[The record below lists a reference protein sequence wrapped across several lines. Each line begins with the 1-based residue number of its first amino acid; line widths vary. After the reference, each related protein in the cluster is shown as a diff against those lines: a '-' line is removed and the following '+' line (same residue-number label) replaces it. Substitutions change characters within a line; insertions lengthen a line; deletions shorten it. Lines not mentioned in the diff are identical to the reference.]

1 MFRPAARTA
10 LRSAAQ
16 SSLAPARTTAG
27 KRFASTSRV
36 NARRS
41 WKSSALRWGI
51 AIAGIYY
58 YNTSPVFA
66 EQPQHSTSCRPSAC
80 TLQFD
85 QVLLTLTLDLLN
97 PNLDALEDSV
107 DTTSLEE
114 LTSRRARQAER
125 NTSALKS
132 AAEAVSSE
140 NASTSVTAQQ
150 GSQDDA
156 PSPQELEEEAASE
169 GAFNPETGEINWDC
183 PCLGGMAHGPCGPE
197 FKEAFSCFV
206 FSNEEPKGMDCIDKF
221 QNMQQCF
228 QRHPDV
234 YKGELEDDQ
243 ELDAELEAE
252 RQELVSQIAE
262 RRAAEQQQAAPQHR
276 LLEEPAQSPTSPSKS
291 TRKPAPEVGEK
302 PAKPR
307 EPHAESEA
315 KPEAQRLA
323 GSNKPPAE
331 EAKVKVHGDETL
343 SPERENIHEGQES
356 KPISEPRDQSVG
368 EAASPTET
376 EIIPAAAHDARGHT
390 GLVKRDTE
398 K

>member
-1 MFRPAARTA
+1 MFRPAARIV

-66 EQPQHSTSCRPSAC
+66 EQPQHN
-80 TLQFD
+80 
-85 QVLLTLTLDLLN
+85 LLN

-107 DTTSLEE
+107 ESTSLEE

-125 NTSALKS
+125 NTSVLKS
-132 AAEAVSSE
+132 AAETVSSE
-140 NASTSVTAQQ
+140 NASTSVSAQQ
-150 GSQDDA
+150 DSQDHA
-156 PSPQELEEEAASE
+156 ASPQELEEEAASE

-197 FKEAFSCFV
+197 FREAFSCFV

-221 QNMQQCF
+221 QGMQQCF
-228 QRHPDV
+228 QRHPEV
-234 YKGELEDDQ
+234 YQGELDDDA

-252 RQELVSQIAE
+252 RQELVGQIAE
-262 RRAAEQQQAAPQHR
+262 RKAAEQQQSAPQHR
-276 LLEEPAQSPTSPSKS
+276 LLEEPEPATSRSSKS
-291 TRKPAPEVGEK
+291 SKKPAP
-302 PAKPR
+302 
-307 EPHAESEA
+307 
-315 KPEAQRLA
+315 KPEEKAA
-323 GSNKPPAE
+323 GSQDKHTKVMETQSSANSKPPQQ
-331 EAKVKVHGDETL
+331 EAKVKVHDDETL
-343 SPERENIHEGQES
+343 SPERENITEGQSS
-356 KPISEPRDQSVG
+356 KPISEPQDKSVDK
-368 EAASPTET
+368 AATSTTEVL
-376 EIIPAAAHDARGHT
+376 PAAAHDARGQT
-390 GLVKRDTE
+390 GVVNRDTE